1 MSESQ
6 TSHHRYLSR
15 IFHYKLYCRSL
26 LAISAF
32 LVVLFLSIGLLLYS
46 EFSNYARKQ
55 TAIYATDLM
64 AQQANSIQ
72 NLWDEM
78 EALSNSIQADQN
90 ISAFF
95 MARKADQLINYHAF
109 RSLRRYKALYP
120 FIQNISLYNITT
132 EKQLGLMYYT
142 MEDEA
147 WSDDKIACGRPF
159 SVARTVTSPN
169 LGEVSVVTLVF
180 PIRSFSSNYTCCI
193 AIDIQSSHL
202 QNISAGST
210 SSNTYILGEANQLL
224 VHSVDNY
231 LPAEWDKLL
240 SGLHQDGLGQESFY
254 MELDGQKNLVSYC
267 YLISQSWTVVSLQL
281 AKGLLSAARSK
292 VVMLVLFLSLLLIA
306 SIMVV
311 FFLLLRIYQ
320 PIDELVSTLPHEKNA
335 VVDEMKL
342 ISNELAAYRDRSD
355 NIKQSLNQSNI
366 QSLLFGLP
374 CDMMELPPAITQS
387 DRFIV
392 GVLSNTKK
400 GEYTRKEL
408 DRLALA
414 ALPDLM
420 ECISFR
426 WTDYRVL
433 LFCFKST
440 YPMQTDRLTEC
451 FEKFCH
457 ACRGKQESEVRLGV
471 SVMVEAPEQLHAAY
485 NEALRL
491 VGDSFYHQERLVFT
505 QSTVEKWRFTP
516 ASPTDMWLKKIF
528 SFLFQEQIEELYQ
541 ALDDFLEES
550 SHLSPNI
557 CIHVVSDVLR
567 QCVEMVESTCQTTRK
582 EGLTEMLNK
591 VEQADSFSQLCSQS
605 RRLLG
610 VCYQLLNESEQQHRL
625 LRGQRIIHRV
635 CEMAEKE
642 YSCPSL
648 SLQEV
653 AEEVSLSVGYL
664 GRLFKQTT
672 GKTFVEYLTGCRLKA
687 AAQMLS
693 DTDIP
698 ISVISKEVGMES
710 AAYFS
715 TIFRKEYGMSPSMYR
730 KANQAVTE
738 ELKCR

>member
-55 TAIYATDLM
+55 TATYATDLM

-202 QNISAGST
+202 QNILAGST

-311 FFLLLRIYQ
+311 FLKDRKRVKKRNICFYTI
-320 PIDELVSTLPHEKNA
+320 PHYDRTYRMRLSVVCCDKRGRKSINA
-335 VVDEMKL
+335 E
-342 ISNELAAYRDRSD
+342 
-355 NIKQSLNQSNI
+355 
-366 QSLLFGLP
+366 
-374 CDMMELPPAITQS
+374 
-387 DRFIV
+387 
-392 GVLSNTKK
+392 
-400 GEYTRKEL
+400 
-408 DRLALA
+408 
-414 ALPDLM
+414 
-420 ECISFR
+420 
-426 WTDYRVL
+426 DYL
-433 LFCFKST
+433 C
-440 YPMQTDRLTEC
+440 
-451 FEKFCH
+451 
-457 ACRGKQESEVRLGV
+457 EVRDIGNQTYTV
-471 SVMVEAPEQLHAAY
+471 KPIRKYPIIVQRP
-485 NEALRL
+485 LRL
-491 VGDSFYHQERLVFT
+491 
-505 QSTVEKWRFTP
+505 K
-516 ASPTDMWLKKIF
+516 
-528 SFLFQEQIEELYQ
+528 
-541 ALDDFLEES
+541 
-550 SHLSPNI
+550 
-557 CIHVVSDVLR
+557 
-567 QCVEMVESTCQTTRK
+567 
-582 EGLTEMLNK
+582 
-591 VEQADSFSQLCSQS
+591 
-605 RRLLG
+605 
-610 VCYQLLNESEQQHRL
+610 
-625 LRGQRIIHRV
+625 
-635 CEMAEKE
+635 
-642 YSCPSL
+642 
-648 SLQEV
+648 
-653 AEEVSLSVGYL
+653 
-664 GRLFKQTT
+664 
-672 GKTFVEYLTGCRLKA
+672 
-687 AAQMLS
+687 
-693 DTDIP
+693 
-698 ISVISKEVGMES
+698 
-710 AAYFS
+710 
-715 TIFRKEYGMSPSMYR
+715 
-730 KANQAVTE
+730 
-738 ELKCR
+738 